1 MTVKVR
7 LFAGLR
13 GLVGGNGDI
22 ELTLPPGA
30 TIAVLRE
37 RLTEEYPMLEA
48 FMGTLVCAVSE
59 EVQPPEHRLMDG
71 DRIDLIPPIAGG

>member
-13 GLVGGNGDI
+13 GLVGDNDI
-22 ELTLPPGA
+22 EMTLPPGA
-30 TIAVLRE
+30 TIATLRD

-59 EVQPPEHRLMDG
+59 EVQPAEHQLADG
-71 DRIDLIPPIAGG
+71 DHVDLIPPIAGG

>member
-13 GLVGGNGDI
+13 GLVAGGEDI
-22 ELTLPPGA
+22 ELTLPAGA
-30 TIAVLRE
+30 TVAVLRE

-59 EVQPPEHRLMDG
+59 QVQPPEHQLADG
-71 DRIDLIPPIAGG
+71 DRVDLIPPIAGG

>member
-13 GLVGGNGDI
+13 GLVGGNDL

-37 RLTEEYPMLEA
+37 RISAEYPVLEA

-59 EVQPPEHRLMDG
+59 EVQPPEHQLADG
-71 DRIDLIPPIAGG
+71 DRVDLIPPIAGG